1 MVLLAKFQV
10 KSLNLPDITI
20 MVRMNPAN
28 DEPSDFYL
36 LPLFDFH
43 TPSLRLMEH
52 NAVYVDTFRFD
63 SLDGF
68 VQLALRR
75 RIKA

>member
-1 MVLLAKFQV
+1 
-10 KSLNLPDITI
+10 

-36 LPLFDFH
+36 LPLFDIR
-43 TPSLRLMEH
+43 TPSLHLAEH
-52 NAVYVDTFRFD
+52 NAAYVDAYRFD

-68 VQLALRR
+68 AQLALRT
-75 RIKA
+75 RIEVRS